1 MNKQI
6 DKQTNKQTTKLDDIH
21 NIHIKMLY
29 ILWER
34 ESVCVC
40 VVRRCFDMSTIGHIR
55 IVWTCLYQEYS
66 IGKSTGYCINTSRL
80 IVRDWIVIEVKG
92 ERRDY
97 RKRN

>member
-34 ESVCVC
+34 ERESAKT
-40 VVRRCFDMSTIGHIR
+40 RRCFNMSTIGRIG
-55 IVWTCLYQEYS
+55 IVWTYVCIKS
-66 IGKSTGYCINTSRL
+66 IVSDNQL
-80 IVRDWIVIEVKG
+80 AIVSIPVD
-92 ERRDY
+92 
-97 RKRN
+97 